1 MATEIETLR
10 AQVSAM
16 LEIIHNAWDCASDG
30 YDYDGSSIQEDLLT
44 AGLIEQRP
52 ATESD
57 AQKYE
62 CEVGDP
68 IYSPTRLM
76 ILTSGTIP

>member
-1 MATEIETLR
+1 MTTEIETLR
-10 AQVSAM
+10 SQVAAM
-16 LEIIHNAWDCASDG
+16 RKIIRIAWNNARDG
-30 YDYDGSSIQEDLLT
+30 WDYDGGSIQDDLRA
-44 AGLIEQRP
+44 AGLIKERS

-57 AQKYE
+57 TQIHD

-76 ILTSGTIP
+76 TA

>member
-1 MATEIETLR
+1 MTTEIETLR
-10 AQVSAM
+10 AQVAAM
-16 LEIIHNAWDCASDG
+16 RKIIRIAWDIARDG
-30 YDYDGSSIQEDLLT
+30 CDYDGGSIQDNLHA
-44 AGLIEQRP
+44 AGLIEARP

-57 AQKYE
+57 TQIHD

-76 ILTSGTIP
+76 TA